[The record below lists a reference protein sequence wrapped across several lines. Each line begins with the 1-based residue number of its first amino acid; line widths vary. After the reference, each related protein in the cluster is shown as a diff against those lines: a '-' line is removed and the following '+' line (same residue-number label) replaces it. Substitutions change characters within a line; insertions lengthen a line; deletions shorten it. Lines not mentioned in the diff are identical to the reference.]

1 MLNSDD
7 HRALAERCVRL
18 AQECS
23 KPRVT
28 QYLMA
33 LAANYFELAEIMGE
47 VRRPPAPVIRL
58 DQRRKKPGLDH
69 HSRSGSRKRS
79 NPPKKLA
86 KLIEE
91 HAGLPIELDV

>member
-33 LAANYFELAEIMGE
+33 LAANYLELAEITGE

-58 DQRRKKPGLDH
+58 DERRK
-69 HSRSGSRKRS
+69 SRG
-79 NPPKKLA
+79 
-86 KLIEE
+86 
-91 HAGLPIELDV
+91 

>member
-28 QYLMA
+28 EYLMA
-33 LAANYFELAEIMGE
+33 LAANYLELAEISGE
-47 VRRPPAPVIRL
+47 VRRPSAPVIM
-58 DQRRKKPGLDH
+58 LDH
-69 HSRSGSRKRS
+69 GRKTRR
-79 NPPKKLA
+79 
-86 KLIEE
+86 
-91 HAGLPIELDV
+91 